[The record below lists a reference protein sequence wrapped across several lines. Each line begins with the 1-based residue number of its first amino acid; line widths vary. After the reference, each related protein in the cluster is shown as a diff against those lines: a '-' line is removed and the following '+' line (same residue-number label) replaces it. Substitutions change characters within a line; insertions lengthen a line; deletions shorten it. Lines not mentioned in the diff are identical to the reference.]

1 MRHVDTKY
9 VKISIGAT
17 FSTPIVVGWIIG
29 WCAQHECQR
38 KPDQTIEILQSSWT
52 VLDSMLILSSLLVTV
67 ILYKLILRQVQS
79 QQKSVEMQDKSLQ
92 ITLKDFTLRKKILT
106 SEIVMNALNKFNGI
120 DESELIGHLRR
131 TPDVGYDGFDRAV
144 RHLLNICE
152 SVAMQYYV
160 LDLDLCII
168 DNQLGDTIIDLY
180 ENTQVKGKKELF
192 QHDNHAYSNID
203 KFYLTLKKN
212 RDEKNKA
219 DSSLN

>member
-1 MRHVDTKY
+1 MISKSF
-9 VKISIGAT
+9 KILIGT
-17 FSTPIVVGWIIG
+17 MFPIPILFGWLIG
-29 WCAQHECQR
+29 SCIQYGCQP
-38 KPDQTIEILQSSWT
+38 KPDQTIELIQSPLD
-52 VLDSMLILSSLLVTV
+52 VLDTIIILSSLLATL
-67 ILYKLILRQVQS
+67 ILYGLVLTQVKS
-79 QQKSVEMQDKSLQ
+79 QEKSVEMQSTLLK
-92 ITLKDFTLRKKILT
+92 ITQKDSTLRKEILT